1 MSSNSKIRNSLLYLS
16 ESIGQIDFDDDYI
29 EVVSI
34 KRFVHI
40 LSSVDDF
47 RVKGRC
53 VYKLENLIVMI
64 FFAILSGHGSNCID
78 IADYVSLNKQMFIK
92 WDILNKDNI
101 PSHDTFRRLLMNL
114 NTDKFKEAVY
124 VHLNTFF
131 EKVEKTMPIK
141 RQYKQVSVD
150 GKELRGTG
158 RSKTCDN
165 PKGNLATLNVY
176 DNTRG
181 IIIATSA
188 IDKKES
194 EIPKAYEEL
203 ELLNLKKTVV
213 TCDALHCQKDTAEL
227 IHDKG
232 GYYLL
237 IAKDN
242 QKLLSK
248 DIAEKIENK
257 KKAVKIIEDDKRKY
271 YFYAL
276 PKDFI
281 GLEWKGQKMY
291 VKVESY
297 VKDKSNPTIMY
308 FLTNTTNK
316 ELVIEAITNKWQIE
330 NDHHKNKDLLL
341 DEDKFR
347 IADKTAVANIVAIN
361 DITLALFKIAFAS
374 IKELNTLKKTRM
386 AFELQPEKYLMIVL
400 SIISSDTLIEKLK
413 ELNNK

>member
-1 MSSNSKIRNSLLYLS
+1 MNSNSKIRNSLLYLS
-16 ESIGQIDFDDDYI
+16 ESIGQIDFNADYI

-47 RVKGRC
+47 RIKGRC

-78 IADYVSLNKQMFIK
+78 IADYVSLNKQMFIR
-92 WDILNKDNI
+92 WDILDKDNI
-101 PSHDTFRRLLMNL
+101 PSHDTFRRLLINL
-114 NTDKFKEAVY
+114 DTDKFKEVVY
-124 VHLNTFF
+124 VYLNNFF
-131 EKVEKTMPIK
+131 EKVENTMPIK
-141 RQYKQVSVD
+141 RQYKQISVD

-165 PKGNLATLNVY
+165 PKGNLATLNIY

-181 IIIATSA
+181 IIIATST

-213 TCDALHCQKDTAEL
+213 TCDALHCQKDTAKL

-281 GLEWKGQKMY
+281 GLKWVGQKMY

-297 VKDKSNPTIMY
+297 VKDKNNPSIMY
-308 FLTNTTNK
+308 FLTNSTNK
-316 ELVIEAITNKWQIE
+316 ELVIEAVTNKWQIE

-386 AFELQPEKYLMIVL
+386 AFELQSEKYLMIVL
-400 SIISSDTLIEKLK
+400 SIISSDSLIEKLK